1 MSVMREKAAINE
13 HLEDIFGI
21 VVDAHIL
28 ETFQNATSGYIVS
41 NHLNYVIDPVTYKF
55 TLDPILDCTSKR
67 WYDRLVKNY
76 NMDDLI
82 QPDGRMSLEELS
94 DSSRA
99 RSFVESVLGYEEER
113 VQYLSGETI
122 SFMSLL
128 AEESPSEQ
136 KPPYCLIP
144 PYFLIDS
151 QNILELNVSLV
162 EEAVNLT
169 DNPLFAYIPL
179 NYDLLYSQPVRN
191 AVIKKYS
198 DLEVDGY
205 FVWVTDF
212 NEVKERFVS
221 LGLFESFLDSLKSG
235 IGNREVINM
244 FGGFFSTILA
254 TLENIDGLVHG
265 IGISESR
272 DPYTPGGPAPT
283 RYYVPIL
290 HSMLTPENAQ
300 DLLSDLPLRYRCN
313 CPVCVGTSPSDMS
326 VMQLIRHVLNA
337 KVAERSAIESL
348 SLQEIKR
355 MLDRDYRRVI
365 SSAADSVTRRQRLA
379 SAIHLKEWEKAL
391 EESTA

>member
-1 MSVMREKAAINE
+1 MSVMREKQAINE
-13 HLEDIFGI
+13 HLEDVFGI

-41 NHLNYVIDPVTYKF
+41 NNLNYVIDPVTYKF
-55 TLDPILDCTSKR
+55 TLEPISDCTSKR

-76 NMDDLI
+76 SIEDLI
-82 QPDGRMSLEELS
+82 QPDGKMSLEELS

-99 RSFVESVLGYEEER
+99 RDFVESVLRYEERR
-113 VQYLSGETI
+113 VQHLSGETMAFI
-122 SFMSLL
+122 SLL
-128 AEESPSEQ
+128 AEESLSEQ

-144 PYFLIDS
+144 PYFLMDS
-151 QNILELNVSLV
+151 RDDLELNVNLV
-162 EEAVNLT
+162 EEALGLT

-179 NYDLLYSQPVRN
+179 NYDLLYSQR
-191 AVIKKYS
+191 ARDAIIQKYS
-198 DLEVDGY
+198 DLEVNGY
-205 FVWVTDF
+205 FVWVTNF
-212 NEVKERFVS
+212 REVKERAVS
-221 LGLFESFLDSLKSG
+221 LELFESFLESLKSR
-235 IGNREVINM
+235 IGNREVVNM

-254 TLENIDGLVHG
+254 TLEKIDGLVHG

-365 SSAADSVTRRQRLA
+365 SSAADSVSRRQRVA
-379 SAIHLKEWEKAL
+379 SAIHLKEWKKAL